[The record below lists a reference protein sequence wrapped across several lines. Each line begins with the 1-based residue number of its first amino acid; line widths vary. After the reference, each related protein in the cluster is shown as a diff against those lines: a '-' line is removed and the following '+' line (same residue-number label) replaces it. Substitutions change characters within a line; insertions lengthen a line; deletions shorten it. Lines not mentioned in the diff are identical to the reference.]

1 MLRLSIHNNSNHV
14 KIIIIKC
21 FIIHHYMGYRQ
32 MDSEMD
38 KKMTIIDVHVILY
51 EQSSNGKNMQDILFM
66 SLLFPALL

>member
-1 MLRLSIHNNSNHV
+1 
-14 KIIIIKC
+14 
-21 FIIHHYMGYRQ
+21 